1 MMEQV
6 DHNRKGSR
14 ETDDIRE
21 NAEDI
26 SDLALFSEMSQKTR
40 KPNESAHPYEKCM
53 DSNDWRSNLLV
64 KSMRFWS
71 QACF

>member
-26 SDLALFSEMSQKTR
+26 SPRTLQDVVTLCFCTSLAVPWLF
-40 KPNESAHPYEKCM
+40 
-53 DSNDWRSNLLV
+53 LGV
-64 KSMRFWS
+64 
-71 QACF
+71 QALSP

>member
-40 KPNESAHPYEKCM
+40 KPNESAP
-53 DSNDWRSNLLV
+53 SL
-64 KSMRFWS
+64 
-71 QACF
+71 